1 MIMLNR
7 ILEIIMLTELFVGC
21 IIIAFYVGIF
31 WFDMAYN

>member
-7 ILEIIMLTELFVGC
+7 ILEIMVLTELFFGC
-21 IIIAFYVGIF
+21 ILITFYVGIF